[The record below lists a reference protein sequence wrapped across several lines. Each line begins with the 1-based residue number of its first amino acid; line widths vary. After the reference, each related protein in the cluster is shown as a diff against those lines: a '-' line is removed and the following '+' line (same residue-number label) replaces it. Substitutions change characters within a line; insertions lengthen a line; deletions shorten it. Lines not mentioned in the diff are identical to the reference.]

1 MSDLPWVEK
10 YRPTTIKDIIGNNEI
25 KIILSNIL
33 KHNIEMPHF
42 LFYGSPGN
50 GKTSTIIAFA
60 KELYGNTFNYNVLQ
74 LNASVNNGI
83 DSIRNIIMNF
93 AKNKVKNNTN
103 NINYTLIILDE
114 ADTLTIDAQ
123 TSLRKI
129 METYS
134 ETTKFCIIC
143 NYINKIN
150 YPIISRCVLVKFNAL
165 SIDNIRTQLYKIS
178 EHEHMNIN
186 LNIINAII
194 ETSNN
199 DMRKSISLLQNLK
212 NYYNTNFNIT
222 CDLIY
227 DINND
232 ISIQTINDII
242 NIIQNNTIIYS
253 FKYISYLNI
262 PLLKLCEK
270 IILYVPLNTIIII
283 KILKIMDN
291 IVLNNNDSIQ
301 LLKLISI
308 IKNKK

>member
-42 LFYGSPGN
+42 LFYGPPGN

-178 EHEHMNIN
+178 EREHMNIN

-242 NIIQNNTIIYS
+242 NIIRNNTIIYS
-253 FKYISYLNI
+253 FKYISYFNI

-308 IKNKK
+308 VKNKK